1 MDVVIELCNYGIEL
15 VTTEV
20 GITETDNDDLKFH
33 EDHTAIKIEL
43 KDMIDN
49 FYNELHFKK
58 KDLAEIFVMGI
69 QATGMKNVL

>member
-1 MDVVIELCNYGIEL
+1 LDVVIELCNDGIEW
-15 VTTEV
+15 VSTEV
-20 GITETDNDDLKFH
+20 GITETDNDDLKFP

-58 KDLAEIFVMGI
+58 KDFAEIFVMGI
-69 QATGMKNVL
+69 QATGMKIVS